1 MKATLT
7 VVAGGGTEL
16 ELRPDTVEEGRML
29 ALCHGM
35 NCRVETMFE
44 GHMSYANAEK
54 VLLVLSH
61 SPDVPERVT
70 P

>member
-16 ELRPDTVEEGRML
+16 ELRPELPEEGRML

-35 NCRVETMFE
+35 NCRVEVDFE
-44 GHMSYANAEK
+44 GHPSRGDAFR
-54 VLLVLSH
+54 VRLVLSH
-61 SPDVPERVT
+61 DAEIPERV
-70 P
+70 